1 MFPPKVEIVQDA
13 SFNLTAVRAASAI
26 CADVVGESTI
36 KGLNM
41 NIPGLGKVTKD
52 ESIGWHYS
60 EPVKL
65 EVLKD
70 KECRVVLDGYD
81 EDAAKEDFHSTI
93 ANFLSIPHSVLK
105 DAEVHIYR
113 YYQDVNAQCEPDDE
127 EFLLI
132 ESPGEVW
139 KHVDLGDEPIVSRC
153 PYGDRGV
160 YVSLECNCD
169 WEPEHGLQIVFKN
182 GAQVS
187 KVGPYDG
194 HLTHKDANV
203 VYR

>member
-1 MFPPKVEIVQDA
+1 
-13 SFNLTAVRAASAI
+13 
-26 CADVVGESTI
+26 
-36 KGLNM
+36 M
-41 NIPGLGKVTKD
+41 NIPGLGEVAKD
-52 ESIGWHYS
+52 DSIGWHYS
-60 EPVKL
+60 EPVNV
-65 EVLKD
+65 EVLD
-70 KECRVVLDGYD
+70 GKECRIVLDGYD
-81 EDAAKEDFHSTI
+81 EDAAKEDFHSAI
-93 ANFLSIPHSVLK
+93 ANFLSIPRAVLK
-105 DAEVHIYR
+105 DAEAHIYC

-127 EFLLI
+127 EFLSI
-132 ESPGEVW
+132 ESPTEVW
-139 KHVDLGDEPIVSRC
+139 NHIDLGDEPIVSRC
-153 PYGDRGV
+153 PYGERGV